1 MRERH
6 EVYLITEIPCVI
18 VLTPETYYKIKISS
32 PEEIINRSIERN
44 YKRPL
49 KNSYM
54 IFMIDCSET
63 FKVKKKKKKNRENYF
78 SLLWNIAS
86 EKVRDEY
93 TKVFEDYKRLRPNI
107 VAFRQTDEGQDNSS
121 NQPSDNTNDL
131 EAEYNRLFDEFID
144 MPITDSM

>member
-63 FKVKKKKKKNRENYF
+63 FKVKKKKKKIVKIIFHYF
-78 SLLWNIAS
+78 GTSLQKKLETNIQ
-86 EKVRDEY
+86 KFLKIIRD
-93 TKVFEDYKRLRPNI
+93 
-107 VAFRQTDEGQDNSS
+107 
-121 NQPSDNTNDL
+121 
-131 EAEYNRLFDEFID
+131 
-144 MPITDSM
+144 